1 MFYIRPTV
9 FTIFCVTVCLAG
21 FQHTREASAATS
33 KACLNTR
40 VDPQVIFTLNTVKT
54 TINLK
59 KSSNQITSFAKK
71 ISAYTRGKGQKLLGL
86 AYTEMRSGMGVEING
101 ARFGKR
107 TCISLRTVKF
117 SFERVHSEIFV
128 AKKYKPG
135 TCAYKAVLAHE
146 REHMAINA
154 KVQGK
159 YEAKLKQKVIVAAKK
174 IKPYFASN
182 PKKEPKRLI
191 RRLNT
196 QLSSLM
202 TQFDKE
208 RKKLNGRIDTSK
220 SYAKVHRKCTK
231 W

>member
-1 MFYIRPTV
+1 MFNVRSTV
-9 FTIFCVTVCLAG
+9 FTIFCVTACLAG
-21 FQHTREASAATS
+21 VLHASDASAATS

-54 TINLK
+54 TVNLK
-59 KSSNQITSFAKK
+59 KSSSQITSFAKK

-159 YEAKLKQKVIVAAKK
+159 YEAKLKQKVIVAVKK
-174 IKPYFASN
+174 VKPYFASK

-191 RRLNT
+191 RRLNAE
-196 QLSSLM
+196 LSSLM
-202 TQFDKE
+202 AQFDKE